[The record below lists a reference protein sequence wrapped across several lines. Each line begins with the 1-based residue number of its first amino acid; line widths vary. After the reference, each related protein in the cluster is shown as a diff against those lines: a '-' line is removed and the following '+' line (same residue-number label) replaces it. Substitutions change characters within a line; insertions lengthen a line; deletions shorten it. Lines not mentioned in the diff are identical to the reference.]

1 MRTLLS
7 SEMSFIAAGAS
18 IRGAFKNVKAILGPA
33 HLIIGF
39 IELYNYGA
47 EWITHGCEDIEH
59 DDHFRNHVCL
69 GWQAV
74 TGSFTSPPAKTEL

>member
-1 MRTLLS
+1 MRTLLLK
-7 SEMSFIAAGAS
+7 EINTIAAGAS
-18 IRGAFKNVKAILGPA
+18 IGGAFKNVKAILGPA

-39 IELYNYGA
+39 IELYNYSA

-74 TGSFTSPPAKTEL
+74 TGSLTSTPAKTEL